1 MAVEPIGPVVVG
13 VDGSAGCL
21 VAVDLAAD
29 EAAARVAP
37 LLVVYAHSGAPGRL
51 VDDVLETA
59 VARVKSEHPGLA
71 VAAEAADG
79 DTVAA
84 LVDERNAACLVVVGH
99 RGNGGLCGWSP
110 DSVATRVIC
119 QAQVP
124 VIVHRPVDTSIE
136 VPLPRPVLVGLRADT
151 GAEAVIKFAF
161 AEAAMRGAPLH
172 AVHVGSGPLP
182 DSFGRW
188 AEKYPEVVVRPRI
201 RPSLDV
207 AVVLT
212 AASRSAQLTVVGSSA
227 DPRRLAAGSTVH
239 ALVHRAGCPV
249 AVVPRH

>member
-1 MAVEPIGPVVVG
+1 
-13 VDGSAGCL
+13 
-21 VAVDLAAD
+21 VDLAAD

-59 VARVKSEHPGLA
+59 VARVRSEHPGLS
-71 VAAEAADG
+71 VAAEAAGG
-79 DTVAA
+79 DAVAA
-84 LVDERNAACLVVVGH
+84 LLDERNAACLVVVGH
-99 RGNGGLCGWSP
+99 RGNSSGLCGWSA
-110 DSVATRVIC
+110 DSIATRVIC

-124 VIVHRPVDTSIE
+124 VIVHRPVDTSVE
-136 VPLPRPVLVGLRADT
+136 VALPRPVLVGVRADA
-151 GAEAVIKFAF
+151 GAEAVTRFAF
-161 AEAAMRGAPLH
+161 AEASMRGAPLH

-182 DSFGRW
+182 ESFGRW
-188 AEKYPEVVVRPRI
+188 AEKYPEVVVRPII

-212 AASRSAQLTVVGSSA
+212 AASRSAQLAVVGSSA